1 LSFKQPDLFVKL
13 AFEEASLRIPI
24 EQIMP
29 LRSVSATVKKSVK
42 YAQIAASITEVGII
56 EPPVVAR
63 DAKNPVQYHLLDGHL
78 RVEVVRD
85 RGDTEIV
92 CLVATDDEAFT
103 YNKRISRIATIQE
116 HRMILN
122 AIKKGVSE
130 ERLARALNVDI
141 ASIRKKRNLLVGICP
156 EAAELLKDRHVPI
169 LVFTELRFMKSLRQ
183 IEAVENMITMNRFSI
198 SYARSLVASTP
209 DDQLVAGKPRRLP
222 GLSQD
227 QISTMQ
233 RESENVDRQFRA
245 IEQSYSSDQL
255 DLMLA
260 AGYVNRLLGSARVV
274 RYLAQHHAD
283 ILTEFQKL
291 SDLQKI
297 NKTS

>member
-1 LSFKQPDLFVKL
+1 MSPGPQSMAVKL

-24 EQIMP
+24 DSIMP
-29 LRSVSATVKKSVK
+29 LRAVSAAVKKSVK
-42 YAQIAASITEVGII
+42 YGQIAASIAEVGII

-63 DAKNPVQYHLLDGHL
+63 DATDHGRYHLLDGHL
-78 RVEVVRD
+78 RVEIVRE
-85 RGDTEIV
+85 RGETEIV

-103 YNKRISRIATIQE
+103 YNKRVSRIATIQE

-122 AIKKGVSE
+122 AVKKGVSE

-156 EAAELLKDRHVPI
+156 EAADLLKDRHIPI
-169 LVFTELRFMKSLRQ
+169 HVFTELRFMKPVRQ
-183 IEAVENMITMNRFSI
+183 VEAAMAMITMNRFTV

-209 DDQLVAGKPRRLP
+209 DDQLVAGKPRLTE
-222 GLSQD
+222 D
-227 QISTMQ
+227 QVATMQ
-233 RESENVDRQFRA
+233 RESENVDRQLRA
-245 IEQSYSSDQL
+245 VEQSYSADQL

-260 AGYVNRLLGSARVV
+260 AGYVNRLLGNARVV

-283 ILTEFQKL
+283 ILAEFQKL
-291 SDLQKI
+291 SDLQKAA
-297 NKTS
+297 